1 MKTNLAGEP
10 LYLEKA
16 LWQQRAPTA
25 SRLSLIS
32 CSRRPGYGKFSL
44 LNYIH
49 LHRVR
54 ERFGMSSWDPAWHS
68 SIPAK
73 RDMKKPNRNLCEKQ
87 YSAGDFHT
95 VQVRYVKSC
104 VSLIYIDHFACLY
117 RLL

>member
-10 LYLEKA
+10 LYLEEA

-32 CSRRPGYGKFSL
+32 CSRRPGYSKFSL

-54 ERFGMSSWDPAWHS
+54 KRFGMSSWDLHWHS
-68 SIPAK
+68 SISAD
-73 RDMKKPNRNLCEKQ
+73 RDTKKTNRNHN
-87 YSAGDFHT
+87 AVFFT
-95 VQVRYVKSC
+95 VYKEDV
-104 VSLIYIDHFACLY
+104 
-117 RLL
+117 

>member
-1 MKTNLAGEP
+1 MASFHCLITYICTGS
-10 LYLEKA
+10 EK
-16 LWQQRAPTA
+16 
-25 SRLSLIS
+25 
-32 CSRRPGYGKFSL
+32 G
-44 LNYIH
+44 
-49 LHRVR
+49 
-54 ERFGMSSWDPAWHS
+54 FGMSSWDPAWHS

-87 YSAGDFHT
+87 YSADDFHT